1 MKPEE
6 NKISDDVIVAEFD
19 RFVDEMDLDL
29 DPVYMDEDELR
40 TFEKHKRRLFEAMR
54 RGALVINENGEAVY
68 TPQKDTNAKPIT
80 FHERTGASLMATNGV
95 QKGHDATKMY
105 RMLGD
110 MCQEHPSRF
119 SKLRGIDIKIC
130 EILFGLLMD

>member
-1 MKPEE
+1 MEK
-6 NKISDDVIVAEFD
+6 KISDDVVQAEFD
-19 RFVDEMDLDL
+19 RFVEEMDLDL
-29 DPVYMDEDELR
+29 DPSFMDEDDARVL
-40 TFEKHKRRLFEAMR
+40 EKHKRRLFKAM
-54 RGALVINENGEAVY
+54 GSGSLVINDNGEAVY
-68 TPQKDTNAKPIT
+68 TPQRSENNKPIT

-119 SKLRGIDIKIC
+119 SKLRGVDIKIC
-130 EILFGLLMD
+130 EILFSLLMD